1 MKFLEKDLE
10 EIIFNAGNELLSE
23 RGLHLMPKLKRQLKI
38 GNYGIADLIGFQR
51 PIYYFEN
58 KCKFLMESGKIQI
71 IELKNDK
78 INVSAFLQAIN
89 YLKGIRSYLRKR
101 NINPSNYIF
110 EIVLIAK
117 NIDKESSFIYL
128 TDLLVSD
135 NFELTYYTYDYNI
148 DGISFNLE
156 SGYVLTNEGF

>member
-10 EIIFNAGNELLSE
+10 EIIFNANSDLLFE
-23 RGLHLMPKLKRQLKI
+23 RGIYLTPKLKRQVKI
-38 GNYGIADLIGFQR
+38 GNYGIADLIGFKR
-51 PIYYFEN
+51 PEYEIVN
-58 KCKFLMESGKIQI
+58 GKRLLIDSGRIQI

-78 INVSAFLQAIN
+78 INISAFLQAIN
-89 YLKGIRSYLRKR
+89 YLKGVKSYLRKR
-101 NINPSNYIF
+101 NIHTYNYIF

-128 TDLLVSD
+128 TDLVQSD
-135 NFELTYYTYDYNI
+135 NFEISYYTYNYDI
-148 DGISFNLE
+148 DGISFKSE

>member
-10 EIIFNAGNELLSE
+10 EIIFNSDNDLLNE
-23 RGLHLMPKLKRQLKI
+23 RGLCLCKKLKRQLKI
-38 GNYGIADLIGFQR
+38 GNYGIADLIGFTR
-51 PIYYFEN
+51 PFYDYSKGSKILIED
-58 KCKFLMESGKIQI
+58 GRIQI

-101 NINPSNYIF
+101 NFHTYNYIF

-117 NIDKESSFIYL
+117 NIDKDSSFIYL
-128 TDLLVSD
+128 TDLVQSE
-135 NFELTYYTYDYNI
+135 NFEITYYTYDYKM
-148 DGISFNLE
+148 DGIFFNLE
-156 SGYVLTNEGF
+156 SGYSLKEEGF